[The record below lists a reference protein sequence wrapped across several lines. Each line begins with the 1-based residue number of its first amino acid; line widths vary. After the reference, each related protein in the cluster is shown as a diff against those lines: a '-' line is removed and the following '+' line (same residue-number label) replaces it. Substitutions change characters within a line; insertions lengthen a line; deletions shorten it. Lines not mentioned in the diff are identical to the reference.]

1 MVSGSHAGFCVVE
14 PMELKAFKNIFV
26 SLRLPY
32 SVRRYEQM
40 TVVAVIYNYGP
51 VAVQVKS
58 WGTAGPL
65 NISVAPY
72 TI

>member
-1 MVSGSHAGFCVVE
+1 MVSHAGFCVAE
-14 PMELKAFKNIFV
+14 PIELRAFKNIFA

-51 VAVQVKS
+51 DAVQVRP
-58 WGTAGPL
+58 G
-65 NISVAPY
+65 
-72 TI
+72 